1 MPAPLRIH
9 VQDDPS
15 VEERLRVDAAR
26 MRARLADAGIVD
38 VAISEG
44 SGGGAL
50 QPGLEDAELL
60 FTTTKLD
67 FSAHAEK
74 APKLKLVQTMSAG
87 VEGYLRTLP
96 AHIVLCNASGAH
108 ADKGAEFILAAVLM
122 LNFDIP
128 RFADDKLARAWRPVF
143 GGPVA
148 GKHVALLGTGAI
160 GGAAARRL
168 QGFGLTVTAI
178 SRRGEAVEGA
188 TRSVRGSDMDAVLPD
203 VDVLVSSL
211 PLTPHTRGLVTRA
224 RLESLKRGAGI
235 VSVGRADVFD
245 NDALLDLLDSGHL
258 CGAVL
263 DVFPAEPLPADSRF
277 WSAPRTIITPHCSLD
292 DNDSYREACLA
303 IFVDNVRRYRDGRPL
318 RNRVDPSLGY

>member
-1 MPAPLRIH
+1 MTAPLRIH
-9 VQDDPS
+9 VQDDPGL
-15 VEERLRVDAAR
+15 ENNLRVDAAR
-26 MRARLADAGIVD
+26 MKARLAEAGITD

-50 QPGLEDAELL
+50 QPGLEEAELL

-67 FSAHAEK
+67 FSAHAER
-74 APKLKLVQTMSAG
+74 APKLKLVQIMSAG
-87 VEGYLRTLP
+87 VEAYLRTLP
-96 AHIVLCNASGAH
+96 AHIVLCNASGVH

-128 RFADDKLARAWRPVF
+128 RFADDKLARRWRPVF

-148 GKHVALLGTGAI
+148 GKHVALLGTGSI
-160 GGAAARRL
+160 GSAAASRL

-178 SRRGEAVEGA
+178 SRRGEPVEGA
-188 TRSVRGSDMDAVLPD
+188 TRSVLASDMDAVLPD

-211 PLTPHTRGLVTRA
+211 PLTPHTRGLVSRA
-224 RLESLKRGAGI
+224 RLEALKPGVGI

-258 CGAVL
+258 GGAVL
-263 DVFPAEPLPADSRF
+263 DVFPAEPLPADS
-277 WSAPRTIITPHCSLD
+277 PLIGLDNLVLTPH
-292 DNDSYREACLA
+292 LA
-303 IFVDNVRRYRDGRPL
+303 AVTADTFAPTVLQMFGNIQRAARGEPL
-318 RNRVDPSLGY
+318 PPADVVVP